1 MSIRRLLLLAVIL
14 AAVCAAGCGGG
25 SGASGATT
33 APQTDG
39 AYLAAQDLQR
49 DLGNGFRTGL
59 TRLAVMQQHGD
70 DATDLGQPLTPG
82 LLDHVRCSAAD
93 ARPASSAPWAWDCT
107 VSWQTAAGAPQRTR
121 YSVRLQP
128 GGCFSAGASPQ
139 RRNRYDPTIRAY
151 SEDPLNAVVSS
162 DPQCS

>member
-1 MSIRRLLLLAVIL
+1 MPFRRFVLLGVIL

-25 SGASGATT
+25 SGSSEATT
-33 APQTDG
+33 APPTDG
-39 AYLAAQDLQR
+39 AYLSAQDLQR
-49 DLGNGFRTGL
+49 DLGNGFRAGL
-59 TRLAVMQQHGD
+59 SRLAVMQQRGD

-82 LLDHVRCSAAD
+82 LLDHVRCGAD
-93 ARPASSAPWAWDCT
+93 GARPASPRPWTWNCM

-121 YSVRLQP
+121 YSVRLTP

-139 RRNRYDPTIRAY
+139 RPSRYDPTIRAY

-162 DPQCS
+162 DPHCS